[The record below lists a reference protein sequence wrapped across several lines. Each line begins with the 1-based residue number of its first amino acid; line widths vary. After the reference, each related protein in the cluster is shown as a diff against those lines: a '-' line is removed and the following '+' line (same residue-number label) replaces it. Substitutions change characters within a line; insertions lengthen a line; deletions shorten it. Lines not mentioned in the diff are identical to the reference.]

1 MWKLADFIIEVFF
14 TDDWKHELANI
25 SKKMERSK
33 IAAHFNDK
41 KHMKYHENMMELPIK
56 GNKKS
61 SPSAAKYHDT
71 EKQQQ
76 LHDDRVSGGLMR
88 QQSERYR
95 IAVEKINYEK
105 EKFYKHDNFLRPS
118 TQSYEMDMS
127 RHMPK
132 TNKSNFQRYPE
143 NSSSAADRYI
153 DVNPYREVESL
164 PYQQSNDMFC
174 RGFHRKSTN
183 EATRGVAELSTMKR
197 TTPHDR
203 FVNAKEKFQAIDRRH
218 DHHQEFVGRR
228 NEAYQQRDIRQSY
241 SPKRASHGN
250 YHEACCSSD
259 EEYHRDHPTRS
270 SMLPA
275 KSMGNL
281 ARSRHSYAEPM
292 NFFSGC
298 NRVGLARIT

>member
-1 MWKLADFIIEVFF
+1 
-14 TDDWKHELANI
+14 
-25 SKKMERSK
+25 MERTK

-41 KHMKYHENMMELPIK
+41 QQMKYRDNSPLEPV
-56 GNKKS
+56 KS
-61 SPSAAKYHDT
+61 SSKKSAAKYQDT
-71 EKQQQ
+71 EKQQFN
-76 LHDDRVSGGLMR
+76 DDRVSGLMR

-95 IAVEKINYEK
+95 IAAEKINYEK
-105 EKFYKHDNFLRPS
+105 EKFYNKHDNNYLRS
-118 TQSYEMDMS
+118 KNQSYDMEM
-127 RHMPK
+127 RPK
-132 TNKSNFQRYPE
+132 TKCAPYSRYPDT
-143 NSSSAADRYI
+143 NGGGDRYI
-153 DVNPYREVESL
+153 DMNPYREVESL

-183 EATRGVAELSTMKR
+183 ETRGGNVVESSPVMSTMKR

-218 DHHQEFVGRR
+218 YSDEQEFARR
-228 NEAYQQRDIRQSY
+228 SEAYQRNIRQSY
-241 SPKRASHGN
+241 EPKRSHSN
-250 YHEACCSSD
+250 YHDVCSSD
-259 EEYHRDHPTRS
+259 EEYQRDHPIRS

-292 NFFSGC
+292 NFFNGC